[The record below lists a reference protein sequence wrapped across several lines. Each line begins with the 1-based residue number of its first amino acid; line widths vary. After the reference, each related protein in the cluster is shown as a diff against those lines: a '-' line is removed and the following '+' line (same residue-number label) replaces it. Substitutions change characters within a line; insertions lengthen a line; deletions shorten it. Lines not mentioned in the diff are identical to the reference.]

1 MVESYGSGLPKHAIY
16 NTSSSWMKYV
26 IILAVSKFLR
36 AAGLFLSYDLLKI
49 IPVVQFLFIIKTG
62 SSLPLLIL
70 QKPFSSS
77 KRLSKSQWFR
87 IGKHAVFGAFLS
99 LLWLFGLTLCGPFRT
114 ILLFEHSDLVII
126 SGASALFTANGGG
139 PAKRSFLFLIAIL
152 TLLLFDHDEEHS
164 HHDHDGNHKH
174 SNVFT
179 HVFYHIINS
188 IGWSDHKGG
197 VVLLSL
203 TLFLQIGYNSASK
216 KLSVDVGGSK
226 RLHAMSTF
234 IQAFIMFPWA
244 MFIAMTKESD
254 IDSWL
259 YLLFPLFLVILFVLV
274 IDFYIE
280 AVVINHLQ
288 PPKTA
293 VYGAYAI
300 FLSALFLALTWNH
313 PLVSKITTIKEIITN
328 DHVLSGGVVFSLA
341 VFMLATNMLAWPS
354 KGTKGGSFIGYS
366 ATGLP
371 LYSFTGDAISKT
383 THSVVT
389 ILKNGLKQIYEESDS
404 RRIFYFLCI
413 NLCFTFVELVYGVWT
428 NSLGLISDGFHMLFD
443 CSALVMGL
451 YAAIMSRW
459 KATRIFSYGY
469 DRVEVL
475 SGFINGL
482 FILFIFVGM
491 TESRSVIRI
500 YKWYDRVEVLSGFIN
515 GLFLVV
521 IGIFVFTEG
530 LSRLFH
536 PPEIH
541 TERLFAVSVM
551 GLLVNLIGIVA
562 FRGAHGHSHGGG
574 HGHSHGGGGHGHS
587 HGGGHNTNM
596 EGVFLHILADTLGS
610 VGVIIS
616 TVLIENFGWNIADPI
631 CSLFIA
637 TMILLSVLPLL
648 KETSMILLLRSPS
661 EEDSGINEVL
671 QKVLNIEGILAYREP
686 HFWQHTADKIYGTVH
701 IHVVPDASEQKI
713 IAYVTNLFKEI
724 NINTVTVQ
732 VEKETYYF
740 HLSGLGANCDS
751 YNDFGNSKFFQNGQ
765 AIKDI

>member
-87 IGKHAVFGAFLS
+87 IGKHAIFGAFLS
-99 LLWLFGLTLCGPFRT
+99 LLWLFGLTLCGPLRT

-139 PAKRSFLFLIAIL
+139 PAKSRGAFFFLIAIL

-234 IQAFIMFPWA
+234 IQAFVMFPWA

-482 FILFIFVGM
+482 F
-491 TESRSVIRI
+491 
-500 YKWYDRVEVLSGFIN
+500 
-515 GLFLVV
+515 LVV

-574 HGHSHGGGGHGHS
+574 HGQSHGGGGHGHS

-765 AIKDI
+765 PIKDI

>member
-1 MVESYGSGLPKHAIY
+1 MKITHHVESYGSGLPKHAIY

-139 PAKRSFLFLIAIL
+139 PAKSRGAFFFLIAIL

-300 FLSALFLALTWNH
+300 FLSALFFALTWNH

-459 KATRIFSYGY
+459 KATRIFSYG
-469 DRVEVL
+469 
-475 SGFINGL
+475 
-482 FILFIFVGM
+482 
-491 TESRSVIRI
+491 
-500 YKWYDRVEVLSGFIN
+500 YDRVEVLSGFIN

>member
-139 PAKRSFLFLIAIL
+139 PAKSRGAFFFLIAIL

-300 FLSALFLALTWNH
+300 FLSALFFALTWNH

-459 KATRIFSYGY
+459 KATRIFSYG
-469 DRVEVL
+469 
-475 SGFINGL
+475 
-482 FILFIFVGM
+482 
-491 TESRSVIRI
+491 
-500 YKWYDRVEVLSGFIN
+500 YDRVEVLSGFIN

>member
-99 LLWLFGLTLCGPFRT
+99 LLWLFGLTLCGPLRT

-139 PAKRSFLFLIAIL
+139 PAKSRGAVFFLIAIL
-152 TLLLFDHDEEHS
+152 TLLLFDHDEENS

-174 SNVFT
+174 SNIFT

-254 IDSWL
+254 IDS
-259 YLLFPLFLVILFVLV
+259 
-274 IDFYIE
+274 DFYIE
-280 AVVINHLQ
+280 AVVVNHLQ

-313 PLVSKITTIKEIITN
+313 PLVSKITTIKEIISN

-383 THSVVT
+383 SHSIVT

-482 FILFIFVGM
+482 F
-491 TESRSVIRI
+491 
-500 YKWYDRVEVLSGFIN
+500 
-515 GLFLVV
+515 LVV

-530 LSRLFH
+530 LARLFH

-562 FRGAHGHSHGGG
+562 FRGAHGHSHGG

-587 HGGGHNTNM
+587 HGGHNTNM
-596 EGVFLHILADTLGS
+596 EGSSISKCGAYISSVFLHILADTLGS

-661 EEDSGINEVL
+661 EEDSDINRVL

-751 YNDFGNSKFFQNGQ
+751 YNDFGNSKFFENGQ
-765 AIKDI
+765 PVKDI

>member
-99 LLWLFGLTLCGPFRT
+99 LLWLFGLTLCGPLRT

-139 PAKRSFLFLIAIL
+139 PAKSRGAVFFLIAIL
-152 TLLLFDHDEEHS
+152 TLLLFDHDEENS

-174 SNVFT
+174 SNIFT

-254 IDSWL
+254 IDS
-259 YLLFPLFLVILFVLV
+259 
-274 IDFYIE
+274 DFYIE
-280 AVVINHLQ
+280 AVVVNHLQ

-313 PLVSKITTIKEIITN
+313 PLVSKITTIKEIISN

-383 THSVVT
+383 SHSIVT

-482 FILFIFVGM
+482 F
-491 TESRSVIRI
+491 
-500 YKWYDRVEVLSGFIN
+500 
-515 GLFLVV
+515 LVV

-530 LSRLFH
+530 LARLFH

-562 FRGAHGHSHGGG
+562 FRGAHGHSHGG

-587 HGGGHNTNM
+587 HGGHNTNM

-661 EEDSGINEVL
+661 EEDSDINRVL

-751 YNDFGNSKFFQNGQ
+751 YNDFGNSKFFENGQ
-765 AIKDI
+765 PVKDI

>member
-482 FILFIFVGM
+482 F
-491 TESRSVIRI
+491 
-500 YKWYDRVEVLSGFIN
+500 
-515 GLFLVV
+515 LVV

>member
-1 MVESYGSGLPKHAIY
+1 MVESYNSGFPKHAIY

-26 IILAVSKFLR
+26 ILLAISKFLR
-36 AAGLFLSYDLLKI
+36 SAGLFLSYDLLKI
-49 IPVVQFLFIIKTG
+49 IPVVQFLFIIKAG

-70 QKPFSSS
+70 QKPFSSG
-77 KRLSKSQWFR
+77 KRFSKSQWFR
-87 IGKHAVFGAFLS
+87 IGRHAIFGVLIS
-99 LLWLFGLTLCGPFRT
+99 LLWLFGLTLCGPLRT

-126 SGASALFTANGGG
+126 SGASALFTASGGG
-139 PAKRSFLFLIAIL
+139 PAKSRGAVFFLVAIL
-152 TLLLFDHDEEHS
+152 TLLLFDHDEGLDHLS
-164 HHDHDGNHKH
+164 DHDPSHKH
-174 SNVFT
+174 RSAFT
-179 HVFYHIINS
+179 HLFYHIVNFV
-188 IGWSDHKGG
+188 GWSDHKGG
-197 VVLLSL
+197 VVLLTV
-203 TLFLQIGYNSASK
+203 TLFLQIGYSSASK
-216 KLSVDVGGSK
+216 KLSVDLDGSK
-226 RLHAMSTF
+226 RLHATSTF
-234 IQAFIMFPWA
+234 LQALLLFPWA
-244 MFIAMTKESD
+244 MFIMLTKESD
-254 IDSWL
+254 IDSWI
-259 YLLFPLFLVILFVLV
+259 YLFFPLLLVILFVFV

-300 FLSALFLALTWNH
+300 FFSALFLALTWNH
-313 PLVSKITTIKEIITN
+313 PLVSKITTIKEIITE
-328 DHVLSGGVVFSLA
+328 DHVLSGGVIFSLA
-341 VFMLATNMLAWPS
+341 VFLLATNMLAWPS

-366 ATGLP
+366 PSGLP

-383 THSVVT
+383 SHSVAI
-389 ILKNGLKQIYEESDS
+389 ILKNGLKQIYEDSDS

-413 NLCFTFVELVYGVWT
+413 NLCFTFVELTYGVWT

-482 FILFIFVGM
+482 FLI
-491 TESRSVIRI
+491 
-500 YKWYDRVEVLSGFIN
+500 
-515 GLFLVV
+515 V
-521 IGIFVFTEG
+521 IGIFVFSEG
-530 LSRLFH
+530 LARLFH

-541 TERLFAVSVM
+541 TERLFIVSVM

-562 FRGAHGHSHGGG
+562 FRNSHTHGHSHGGG
-574 HGHSHGGGGHGHS
+574 HGHSHGGQHS
-587 HGGGHNTNM
+587 EPSHHNTNM

-648 KETSMILLLRSPS
+648 KETSMILLLRSP
-661 EEDSGINEVL
+661 ETDDIDVNHVL
-671 QKVLNIEGILAYREP
+671 QKILNIEGVLAYRDP
-686 HFWQHTADKIYGTVH
+686 HFWQHTSDKIYGTVH

-713 IAYVTNLFKEI
+713 IAYVTNLFKEL
-724 NINTVTVQ
+724 NINNVTVQ

-740 HLSGLGANCDS
+740 HLSGLGANWENF
-751 YNDFGNSKFFQNGQ
+751 NDFGSSKFYDTSKS
-765 AIKDI
+765 IKDI

>member
-99 LLWLFGLTLCGPFRT
+99 LLWLFGLTLCGPLRT
-114 ILLFEHSDLVII
+114 ILLFEHCDLVII

-139 PAKRSFLFLIAIL
+139 PAKSRGAVFFLIAIL
-152 TLLLFDHDEEHS
+152 TLLLFDHDEENS

-174 SNVFT
+174 SNIFT

-280 AVVINHLQ
+280 AVVVNHLQ

-313 PLVSKITTIKEIITN
+313 PLVSKITTIKEIISN

-383 THSVVT
+383 SHSIVT

-482 FILFIFVGM
+482 F
-491 TESRSVIRI
+491 
-500 YKWYDRVEVLSGFIN
+500 
-515 GLFLVV
+515 LVV

-530 LSRLFH
+530 LARLFH

-562 FRGAHGHSHGGG
+562 FRGAHGHSHGG

-587 HGGGHNTNM
+587 HGGHNTNM

-661 EEDSGINEVL
+661 EEDSDINRVL

-751 YNDFGNSKFFQNGQ
+751 YNDFGNSKFFENGQ
-765 AIKDI
+765 PVKDI

>member
-482 FILFIFVGM
+482 
-491 TESRSVIRI
+491 
-500 YKWYDRVEVLSGFIN
+500 YDRVEVLSGFIN

>member
-99 LLWLFGLTLCGPFRT
+99 LLWLFGLTLCGPLRT

-139 PAKRSFLFLIAIL
+139 PAKSRGAVFFLIAIL

-197 VVLLSL
+197 VVLLSI

-313 PLVSKITTIKEIITN
+313 PLVSKITTIKEIISN

-383 THSVVT
+383 SHSVIT

-482 FILFIFVGM
+482 F
-491 TESRSVIRI
+491 
-500 YKWYDRVEVLSGFIN
+500 
-515 GLFLVV
+515 LVV

-530 LSRLFH
+530 LARLFH

-562 FRGAHGHSHGGG
+562 FRGAHGHSHGG

-587 HGGGHNTNM
+587 HGGHNTNM

-661 EEDSGINEVL
+661 DEDSDINRVL

-765 AIKDI
+765 PVKDI